1 MGKLKNKILLI
12 LLISIILCSVQ
23 AIAAEEISDVDS
35 VDVFDL
41 SNDIETVEAEAP
53 DEVLT
58 EDPGTFTDLQTQVDN
73 AGSTLE
79 LNKSYTKQNGEHQI
93 RIDKAITIDGKGNT
107 LDCNF
112 INTLTG
118 KGIMSINSRSTVT
131 LKNINFVKYIYFIKK
146 LKK

>member
-58 EDPGTFTDLQTQVDN
+58 DDPGNFTELQTQVNN
-73 AGSTLE
+73 AGETLE
-79 LNKSYTKQNGEHQI
+79 LNKS
-93 RIDKAITIDGKGNT
+93 D
-107 LDCNF
+107 
-112 INTLTG
+112 
-118 KGIMSINSRSTVT
+118 
-131 LKNINFVKYIYFIKK
+131 
-146 LKK
+146 